1 MNIARLTLAAVLAA
15 AVALPAAA
23 QTPAAAGTEPVL
35 ELSLAEVVERALKN
49 NTDIAVQRYSPEI
62 DAADV
67 KSIEGSYDVVLTGDV
82 NTNSN
87 TSPAR
92 NAFTGGDTV
101 DTDTW
106 TFDFGASKLLGTGG
120 SLRVDYLNSKQD
132 TNSVYSVFNPTYNA
146 TIGAALTQPLAR
158 NFKTDSVRT
167 NLRVAKLNRAISDEQ
182 FRQVVT
188 NTVALAKSQY
198 YDISLAIDNLAAKKK
213 SLALAEKLLSE
224 NRIKVKVGTLAP
236 LDVVEAEAEVASR
249 AEGVIQAEAL
259 LASVQDNLRQTLAP
273 ANDPVLW
280 STRIVP
286 SERPTAAPPS
296 IDVEAA
302 IRTALQGRTDVV
314 AARKGLE
321 RSDVN
326 LRFAK
331 NQLLPAVDL
340 VASYSGSG
348 VGGTTLIRDGF
359 GGPVIETIPGGYGD
373 AAGDAFSFDFPNWVV
388 GVKVSVPLGNRT
400 AKGNEARARLS
411 KEQAETAM
419 KRLELSVVSEV
430 RAAARNLE
438 AGYKSVEA
446 TRAARVLATR
456 RLEAEEKRFAAGM
469 STSFLVTQA
478 QRDLADAEVN
488 EIRAVASYTKYL
500 INFERVQVAGGYA
513 GFLASTSTTVAA
525 N

>member
-1 MNIARLTLAAVLAA
+1 MKIARLTLAAALAA
-15 AVALPAAA
+15 ATALPAAA

-35 ELSLAEVVERALKN
+35 ELSLADVVERALKN

-87 TSPAR
+87 TSQAR
-92 NAFTGGDTV
+92 NAFSGGDTV

-106 TFDFGASKLLGTGG
+106 TFDFGASKLLSTGG
-120 SLRVDYLNSKQD
+120 SLRLDYLNSKQD
-132 TNSVYSVFNPTYNA
+132 TTSVFSTFNPSYAA

-158 NFKTDSVRT
+158 NLRTDSVRT
-167 NLRVAKLNRAISDEQ
+167 NLRVAKLTREISDEQ

-188 NTVALAKSQY
+188 NTVALAKKQY
-198 YDISLAIDNLAAKKK
+198 YDISFAVDNLEAKRK

-259 LASVQDNLRQTLAP
+259 LASVQDNLKQTLSP
-273 ANDPVLW
+273 ANDPAIW
-280 STRIVP
+280 ATRIVP
-286 SERPTAAPPS
+286 TERPTAAPPS

-302 IRTALQGRTDVV
+302 IRTALQGRTDVL

-321 RSDVN
+321 RSDAS

-348 VGGTTLIRDGF
+348 VGGTTLVRDGL
-359 GGPVIETIPGGYGD
+359 GGPVIDTIPGGYGD
-373 AAGDAFSFDFPNWVV
+373 AAGDAFGFNYPNWVV
-388 GVKVSVPLGNRT
+388 GMKVSVPLGNRT

-419 KRLELSVVSEV
+419 KRLELNVVAEV
-430 RAAARNLE
+430 RTAARNLE

-446 TRAARVLATR
+446 TRAARTLAQR

-488 EIRAVASYTKYL
+488 EIRAVANYTKYA
-500 INFERVQVAGGYA
+500 IDFERVQVAGGSA
-513 GFLASTSTTVAA
+513 GFLVASSTTVAA

>member
-1 MNIARLTLAAVLAA
+1 MKIARLTLAAVLAA
-15 AVALPAAA
+15 AGVLPAAA
-23 QTPAAAGTEPVL
+23 QTPAAAGTQPVL
-35 ELSLAEVVERALKN
+35 ELSLADVVERALKN

-67 KSIEGSYDVVLTGDV
+67 QSVEGAYDVVVTSDL
-82 NTNSN
+82 NANSR
-87 TSPAR
+87 TVPAS
-92 NAFTGGDTV
+92 NAFTGGDKV

-106 TFDFGASKLLGTGG
+106 TWDFGASKLLGTGG
-120 SLRVDYLNSKQD
+120 SLRVDYLNNKQD
-132 TNSVYSVFNPTYNA
+132 TNSVYAVFNPTYNA

-158 NFKTDSVRT
+158 DFKTDATRT
-167 NLRVAKLNRAISDEQ
+167 NLRVAKLTRDISDEQ

-188 NTVALAKSQY
+188 NTVALAKKQY
-198 YDISLAIDNLAAKKK
+198 YDISFAIDNLEAKRK
-213 SLALAEKLLSE
+213 SLALADKLLSE

-259 LASVQDNLRQTLAP
+259 LASVQDNLKQTLLP
-273 ANDPVLW
+273 ANDTAMW
-280 STRIVP
+280 SVSIVP
-286 SERPTAAPPS
+286 TDRPTAAPPS
-296 IDVEAA
+296 VDLEAA
-302 IRTALQGRTDVV
+302 IGTALRGRTDVV

-321 RSDVN
+321 RSDAS

-331 NQLLPAVDL
+331 NQLLPAIDL

-359 GGPVIETIPGGYGD
+359 GGPVIGEVPGGYGD

-388 GVKVSVPLGNRT
+388 GVRVSVPLGNRT
-400 AKGNEARARLS
+400 ARGNEARARLS
-411 KEQAETAM
+411 REQAEAAM
-419 KRLELSVVSEV
+419 RRLELNVVAEV
-430 RAAARNLE
+430 RTAARNLE
-438 AGYKSVEA
+438 SGFKSVEA
-446 TRAARVLATR
+446 TRAARTLAQR

-488 EIRAVASYTKYL
+488 DIRAVANYTKYV
-500 INFERVQVAGGYA
+500 IDFERVQVAGGS
-513 GFLASTSTTVAA
+513 LAYFAATSTVAA
-525 N
+525 AN